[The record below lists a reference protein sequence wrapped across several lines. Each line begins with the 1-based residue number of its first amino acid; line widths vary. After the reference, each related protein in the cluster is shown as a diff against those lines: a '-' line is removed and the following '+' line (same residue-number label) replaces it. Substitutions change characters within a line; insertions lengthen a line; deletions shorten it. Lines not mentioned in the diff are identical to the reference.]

1 MTRSQRLM
9 VIAVIIFILS
19 LVYAWLET
27 PRLKKAPPVPEKK
40 DVRAENKLTEG
51 VERPY
56 DGRLRVDLLTHKTGK
71 YSGIRRDLFTG
82 KVAASAPPPPPPPPP
97 EPEVVATLAPEPV
110 PEEVSIAPV
119 AEVVRTQLAQF
130 TFLGYLKKKFQ
141 QSVFLTAAGEIF
153 IVKQGDR
160 FGDQSRFEVQ
170 TITVDKMII
179 SDHFSGSFIS
189 VSLVEQAPLVP
200 DEVSPVTT
208 LPGESRYHPA
218 TISPPVSQP
227 VMVPHPRPTVID
239 PAPDSASPVDAE
251 EVPVDAE
258 VPAGVDVPPVLINF
272 PKGISHD

>member
-1 MTRSQRLM
+1 MTRSRRLM

-27 PRLKKAPPVPEKK
+27 PRLEKAPPLSDKK
-40 DVRAENKLTEG
+40 VVGAENKSTEE
-51 VERPY
+51 VARPY
-56 DGRLRVDLLTHKTGK
+56 AGRLRVDLLTHETGE
-71 YSGIRRDLFTG
+71 YSGIKRDLFTG
-82 KVAASAPPPPPPPPP
+82 KVAASAPPPPPPPPS
-97 EPEVVATLAPEPV
+97 EPEVVATPAPEPV
-110 PEEVSIAPV
+110 PDEVSAAPV

-170 TITVDKMII
+170 TIAVDKMII
-179 SDHFSGSFIS
+179 SDHVSGSFIS

-200 DEVSPVTT
+200 DEMPSATT
-208 LPGESRYHPA
+208 LPGASRYHPA
-218 TISPPVSQP
+218 SAAPPVSQP
-227 VMVPHPRPTVID
+227 AVVPYPHPTVIES
-239 PAPDSASPVDAE
+239 APDSTSPVDAE
-251 EVPVDAE
+251 EVPVDSE
-258 VPAGVDVPPVLINF
+258 VPAQTDVPPMLINF

>member
-27 PRLKKAPPVPEKK
+27 PRLEKAPPVLEKK
-40 DVRAENKLTEG
+40 VVRAENKSSAEVARL
-51 VERPY
+51 Y
-56 DGRLRVDLLTHKTGK
+56 AGRLRVDLLTHKTGK
-71 YSGIRRDLFTG
+71 YSGIKRDLFTG
-82 KVAASAPPPPPPPPP
+82 KVAASAPPPPPPP
-97 EPEVVATLAPEPV
+97 EPEVVATPAPEPV
-110 PEEVSIAPV
+110 ADEVSAAPV

-141 QSVFLTAAGEIF
+141 KSVFLTAAGEIF

-179 SDHFSGSFIS
+179 SDHISGSFIS

-200 DEVSPVTT
+200 DEMPSATALPGASRYRSVAVSP
-208 LPGESRYHPA
+208 S
-218 TISPPVSQP
+218 VSQP
-227 VMVPHPRPTVID
+227 AVVPYPHPTVIK

-251 EVPVDAE
+251 EVPIDSE
-258 VPAGVDVPPVLINF
+258 VPPHTNVPPMLINF